1 LSDDKSTRTGLSA
14 TERTMTVTSH
24 QVISL
29 FSGAG
34 GLSKGFALAACKP
47 IAGVELDGDARRTYE
62 ENLGVPC
69 HDFDL
74 ASVTPAQLRAKLG
87 IAGQPFAII
96 GGPPCQGFSS
106 AGARASGD
114 ARNRLIFNYL
124 HIVEELRPRWFF
136 FENVEGLLTS
146 NDGTSIYGLAR
157 TLASIGYTFRIEK
170 VNFAAF
176 GVPQAR
182 KRVVIV
188 GNRLGLEF
196 DFPAYTHSYDAGKHR
211 WGARLPASPT
221 LADALAGLGEP
232 ARSST
237 AIAKYASESP
247 QNTYDALMRGA
258 NTTAKVSHHYAAALS
273 EQDAQRIAHLGPGQ
287 TMKDLPEDLWHDSYR
302 RRAFRRVMD
311 GTPTDRRGGAPSGLK
326 RLRGDLNCLTITG
339 AATQEFVHPTEN
351 RTLTLRECAR
361 LQSFDDAFCFL
372 GGPVSVARQIGNAVP
387 PLGAEVL
394 AKMIA
399 TLDGTLGSGKA
410 RRFRARRGLLGFHLT
425 NATGMSPALAKT
437 YSMLAS
443 LMVQPHLQ
451 AQEKFDFAAR
461 QTP

>member
-1 LSDDKSTRTGLSA
+1 
-14 TERTMTVTSH
+14 MTVTSN

-47 IAGVELDGDARRTYE
+47 IAGVEIHGDARRTYE

-74 ASVTPAQLRAKLG
+74 ASVTPAELRAKLG

-106 AGARASGD
+106 AGARAPGD

-124 HIVEELRPRWFF
+124 HLVAELRPRWFL

-146 NDGTSIYGLAR
+146 NGGTSIYELAR
-157 TLASIGYTFRIEK
+157 TFATIGYTFRIEK

-188 GNRLGLEF
+188 GNRLGLQF
-196 DFPAYTHSYDAGKHR
+196 DFPTYTHSYDAGKHR
-211 WGARLPASPT
+211 WGVRLPPSPR
-221 LADALAGLGEP
+221 LADALAGLDEP
-232 ARSST
+232 ARSPKAST
-237 AIAKYASESP
+237 RYASDAP
-247 QNTYDALMRGA
+247 HNTYDALMRGA
-258 NTTAKVSHHYAAALS
+258 NTTGKVSHHYAAALS

-287 TMKDLPEDLWHDSYR
+287 TMKDLPEHLWHDSYR

-311 GTPTDRRGGAPSGLK
+311 GTPTERRGGAPSGLK

-361 LQSFDDAFCFL
+361 LQSFDDAFCFY
-372 GGPVSVARQIGNAVP
+372 GGPASVARQIGNAVP
-387 PLGAEVL
+387 PLAAQVL
-394 AKMIA
+394 AKMIV
-399 TLDGTLGSGKA
+399 TLDGMFGAGKVL
-410 RRFRARRGLLGFHLT
+410 RFRARQGLLGFHLT

-437 YSMLAS
+437 YAMLAS
-443 LMVQPHLQ
+443 LMKESDLH
-451 AQEKFDFAAR
+451 AQEKFDFVAR